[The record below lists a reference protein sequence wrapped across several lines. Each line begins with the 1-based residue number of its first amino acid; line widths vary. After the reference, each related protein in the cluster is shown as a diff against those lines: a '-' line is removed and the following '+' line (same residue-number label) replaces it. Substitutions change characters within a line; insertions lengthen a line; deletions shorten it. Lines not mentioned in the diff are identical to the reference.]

1 MPKASKRTASKPVQ
15 TEGYE
20 GHFETFEGGYS
31 VGFEKYSE
39 DTDPSRFFAGCQ
51 MIVANARTGAT

>member
-1 MPKASKRTASKPVQ
+1 MKATSRLSRAATQ
-15 TEGYE
+15 
-20 GHFETFEGGYS
+20 S
-31 VGFEKYSE
+31 VFEKYSE